1 MRLGLGLC
9 RAPLLGWPAISTSS
23 CAEVRRLHGC
33 GEVPRP
39 LARRLQADW
48 RDLDL
53 VSGIYVDM
61 LARYFARI
69 VALDEHSTPM
79 ASS

>member
-1 MRLGLGLC
+1 
-9 RAPLLGWPAISTSS
+9 
-23 CAEVRRLHGC
+23 
-33 GEVPRP
+33 
-39 LARRLQADW
+39 LQADW